1 MKAARLMLPVFVV
14 LLCFTG
20 SVSAAEFVWTAQFDY
35 YTRTG
40 STPSAACSAALA
52 AYVADTKNNVSLAGV
67 TKVSDTQFKC
77 KWADRNGYSG
87 PSYSFSANRSGDSC
101 PTAEHDYNSETGE
114 CEPPPANQCEATNG
128 QTVSHEHLMKSAVG
142 QPSID
147 PPGSV
152 CGNGCQ
158 YAFTYTAAS
167 NVYVYSSGNPPG
179 VFGVY
184 SYSGNGIQCS
194 ESTLKS
200 PGDPS
205 AGDTQSPDDTPPP
218 DTDNKCPAGYTY
230 NGTFCSP
237 NTPPPDPDGPTDP
250 TDPTDPAD
258 PGDGSGDGGGGGG
271 GGGSDGGGS
280 GDGSGSG
287 DGDGSGDG
295 EGDGDGDGSGGGGGG
310 TGTGDGEGEGEE
322 EGEGSGP
329 GFCDGDDCGFV
340 PPSYFDGAEKVPGFE
355 QSLTRIFD
363 GISSSPLGSSVAAI
377 AFPSSP
383 GVCPA
388 GTVNLFGKPITFDG
402 HCTLW
407 AEISGI
413 FSALMLA
420 VWCLLGVRI
429 VLSS

>member
-1 MKAARLMLPVFVV
+1 MKTNSLIR
-14 LLCFTG
+14 LLCG
-20 SVSAAEFVWTAQFDY
+20 LFVLGAFSTQAHAVTIHHYFGKVGTLITTAQ
-35 YTRTG
+35 RTADGACRALYSEEIITAYVHLSTGTGTTAGQCYGRLKTGTSQSGVGTWERTEVVCEHG
-40 STPSAACSAALA
+40 STDGFTC
-52 AYVADTKNNVSLAGV
+52 D
-67 TKVSDTQFKC
+67 Q
-77 KWADRNGYSG
+77 
-87 PSYSFSANRSGDSC
+87 
-101 PTAEHDYNSETGE
+101 
-114 CEPPPANQCEATNG
+114 PPAPNQCEATNG

-142 QPSID
+142 QPTID

-184 SYSGNGIQCS
+184 SYSGNGIQCN

-271 GGGSDGGGS
+271 GGGSDGGDD

-287 DGDGSGDG
+287 DGDGSDDG
-295 EGDGDGDGSGGGGGG
+295 EGDGDGSGGGGG

-340 PPSYFDGAEKVPGFE
+340 PPTYFDGAEKVPGFE

>member
-1 MKAARLMLPVFVV
+1 MNTQARICGLLLLFCSLLSAQPAFASVDVAWYSATSFVGSGTS
-14 LLCFTG
+14 TG
-20 SVSAAEFVWTAQFDY
+20 DKRY
-35 YTRTG
+35 
-40 STPSAACSAALA
+40 PSAIAACAA
-52 AYVADTKNNVSLAGV
+52 V
-67 TKVSDTQFKC
+67 TP
-77 KWADRNGYSG
+77 AGYS
-87 PSYSFSANRSGDSC
+87 PSSA
-101 PTAEHDYNSETGE
+101 Y
-114 CEPPPANQCEATNG
+114 ANQCYAKLGDTTYAVGSYKWHTESCEYGATGLFCDAPPEPPEPEPNQCETTNG
-128 QTVSHEHLMKSAVG
+128 QTVTHEHLMKAAVG
-142 QPSID
+142 QPYID

-152 CGNGCQ
+152 CANGCM
-158 YAFTYTAAS
+158 YAFTYSPAS
-167 NVYVYSSGNPPG
+167 NVFVFSSGNPPG
-179 VFGVY
+179 VWGWY
-184 SYSGNGIQCS
+184 SYSGNGIQCN

-271 GGGSDGGGS
+271 GGGGSDGGGS
-280 GDGSGSG
+280 GDGDGSG
-287 DGDGSGDG
+287 GGDGSGDG
-295 EGDGDGDGSGGGGGG
+295 EGDGDGDGSGGGGG

-340 PPSYFDGAEKVPGFE
+340 PPTYFDGAEKVPGFE

>member
-1 MKAARLMLPVFVV
+1 MMRFFARWLPFLFVLGAVDASAETYPPTYRWAFPSGATPNYASAELACKAYHGSEYYASGGGETLKGCYRTNV
-14 LLCFTG
+14 TG
-20 SVSAAEFVWTAQFDY
+20 S
-35 YTRTG
+35 
-40 STPSAACSAALA
+40 
-52 AYVADTKNNVSLAGV
+52 
-67 TKVSDTQFKC
+67 
-77 KWADRNGYSG
+77 YSG
-87 PSYSFSANRSGDSC
+87 TVYKFPVCTQGGSFVEEVNAC
-101 PTAEHDYNSETGE
+101 VISE
-114 CEPPPANQCEATNG
+114 PNQCEATNG

-142 QPSID
+142 QPTID

-184 SYSGNGIQCS
+184 SYSGNGIQCN

-205 AGDTQSPDDTPPP
+205 AGDTQNPDDTPPP
-218 DTDNKCPAGYTY
+218 DTDNKCPNGYTY

-271 GGGSDGGGS
+271 GGGGSDGGDD

-295 EGDGDGDGSGGGGGG
+295 EGDGDGSGGGGG

-402 HCTLW
+402 HCSLW

>member
-1 MKAARLMLPVFVV
+1 MMKAVRFWFLALAIS
-14 LLCFTG
+14 LL
-20 SVSAAEFVWTAQFDY
+20 AAQ
-35 YTRTG
+35 
-40 STPSAACSAALA
+40 AACAVEVITYKATGMGADATKTAFGKSPNAACIDLSKQIGYAHESAGGNTQTGQC
-52 AYVADTKNNVSLAGV
+52 YGFRSGTRWQYGWWEKITQECEFGSADGV
-67 TKVSDTQFKC
+67 TCD
-77 KWADRNGYSG
+77 G
-87 PSYSFSANRSGDSC
+87 P
-101 PTAEHDYNSETGE
+101 P
-114 CEPPPANQCEATNG
+114 EPDQCEATNG
-128 QTVSHEHLMKSAVG
+128 QTVSHEHLMKAAVG

-167 NVYVYSSGNPPG
+167 NVYVYSSGNPAG

-184 SYSGNGIQCS
+184 SYSGNGIQCN

-205 AGDTQSPDDTPPP
+205 AGDTQNPDDTPPP
-218 DTDNKCPAGYTY
+218 DTDNKCPEGYTY

-271 GGGSDGGGS
+271 GGGGSDGGDD

-295 EGDGDGDGSGGGGGG
+295 EGDGDGSGGGGG

-402 HCTLW
+402 HCSLW

>member
-1 MKAARLMLPVFVV
+1 TYGIGSYKWHSESCEYGAAGLFCNP
-14 LLCFTG
+14 
-20 SVSAAEFVWTAQFDY
+20 
-35 YTRTG
+35 
-40 STPSAACSAALA
+40 P
-52 AYVADTKNNVSLAGV
+52 
-67 TKVSDTQFKC
+67 
-77 KWADRNGYSG
+77 
-87 PSYSFSANRSGDSC
+87 P
-101 PTAEHDYNSETGE
+101 
-114 CEPPPANQCEATNG
+114 EPPEPEPNQCEATNG

-142 QPSID
+142 QPTID

-184 SYSGNGIQCS
+184 SYSGNGIQCN

-205 AGDTQSPDDTPPP
+205 AGDTQNPDDTPPP

-250 TDPTDPAD
+250 TDPSEPAD

-287 DGDGSGDG
+287 D
-295 EGDGDGDGSGGGGGG
+295 
-310 TGTGDGEGEGEE
+310 
-322 EGEGSGP
+322 
-329 GFCDGDDCGFV
+329 
-340 PPSYFDGAEKVPGFE
+340 
-355 QSLTRIFD
+355 
-363 GISSSPLGSSVAAI
+363 
-377 AFPSSP
+377 
-383 GVCPA
+383 
-388 GTVNLFGKPITFDG
+388 
-402 HCTLW
+402 
-407 AEISGI
+407 
-413 FSALMLA
+413 
-420 VWCLLGVRI
+420 
-429 VLSS
+429 